1 MYKNLLLKL
10 LLCPM
15 FLLISAMAMA
25 QGVSVSGKVTD
36 EKGEPLPGTTVAIKG
51 TTKGT
56 KTGADGIYTIAAGSN
71 DVLIFSMVGFVRQ
84 EVKINNRTSISIT
97 LMGEAQSLNEVV
109 VIGYGTQ
116 KRKDLTGS
124 ISSVKG
130 NVFKDQ
136 PITNPIAGLQGRV
149 AGVNIV
155 ENSAAPD
162 ATPQIIIRGISSFY
176 QPNPLYIVDG
186 VRQGDLNN
194 VNPQDVASID
204 VMKDAASS
212 AIYGSA
218 AAGGVILIT
227 TKKGSGVGGP
237 PQINFSSRYGLTKPK
252 LIQLLN
258 KNDFIKIRKLVNP
271 ATFTAPGQDTLAN
284 TNWVDELYRNGTE
297 QNYNLSISGASPV
310 VNYLAS
316 GFYNQQTG
324 IFLKNYS
331 NIGGFRV
338 NTDYKLGK
346 YITIGEQIDGSQRI
360 TSPLVGAEAQLHN
373 APFRTQPIIP
383 LYNKNGTYGTEPA
396 GVGLTFQGPN
406 PVGAI
411 NSAGAQDVKNN
422 FQGNLYADVKL
433 PLHLDFRT
441 TLGYSYYLTT
451 VDNFQNTYVFGT
463 VANTVNSLNKSY
475 YQSSQLLTNYVLSF
489 NQSFGKHNVSAMVGY
504 EQIVD
509 KTNSIS
515 AYESAVGLPS
525 YTFNATSQSSATVT
539 GTYDPQSLIQ
549 SQFARL
555 NYNFNERYFLSAS
568 IRQDANYAVFGPD
581 KQKGIFP
588 AASAG
593 WLISDEPFF
602 KSALPGI
609 NSLKIRGS
617 YGQLGNSNIDRYSF
631 TSSYAQFI
639 SSTYGL
645 VSTSAQ
651 GFAPGQPFQV
661 ANTLNSVPN
670 PMLHWE
676 TVTETNLGIDG
687 EALNGRLY
695 FTAEVYNKKTSN
707 LIYQLPLPPS
717 AGFTSPYITNIGDVE
732 NRGVDLLAG
741 YRSKIGKLVFDVS
754 ANLSYNQNKVT
765 KLSGAATDAVYG
777 GINYYSLGDAGFNM
791 MPNQSLTITKVGLPF
806 GSFYGYKALGI
817 FTDQA
822 KAQLQT
828 VNGHKANIGDLQYQ
842 NLGATNPD
850 GSYTIDSHSLQ
861 PIGNPNP
868 KFIYGFNIRLNYGG
882 FDLAALF
889 NGVWG
894 VQLFNGVK
902 AYEQSL
908 FADGNTTSQV
918 FHDSFLGSNGLTS
931 QPRLLSPLA
940 GGGNA
945 LDQNQNYSSVN
956 SYFVENGDYLKLK
969 NLQLGYTFSGNALRQ
984 ISVKTLRVFVMA
996 NNVFTITKYKG
1007 LDPELGSAF
1016 GVPGVVSPTTQGID
1030 AVTNYPQARIFS
1042 AGINVSL

>member
-1 MYKNLLLKL
+1 MYKKQILKLIFCPLFLLLSSWA
-10 LLCPM
+10 
-15 FLLISAMAMA
+15 FA
-25 QGVSVSGKVTD
+25 QQVTVTGKVTD
-36 EKGEPLPGTTVAIKG
+36 ENGQALPGVTITIKNSSTGTNSDIQGKYLLHTNGGAIL
-51 TTKGT
+51 
-56 KTGADGIYTIAAGSN
+56 
-71 DVLIFSMVGFVRQ
+71 VFSMLGFDRQ
-84 EVKINNRTSISIT
+84 EVSVNNRTVIDVQLSASNS
-97 LMGEAQSLNEVV
+97 LLNEVV
-109 VIGYGTQ
+109 VVGYGTQ

-130 NVFKDQ
+130 DVFKDQ
-136 PITNPIAGLQGRV
+136 PITNPIEALEGRI
-149 AGVNIV
+149 AGVNVITS
-155 ENSAAPD
+155 SAAPD
-162 ATPQIIIRGISSFY
+162 AAPQIIIRGVASFY

-186 VRQGDLNN
+186 VRLSDLSN
-194 VNPQDVASID
+194 VNPQDIVSLD
-204 VMKDAASS
+204 VMKDAASA

-218 AAGGVILIT
+218 AAGGVIVVT

-237 PQINFSSRYGLTKPK
+237 PQISFSARYGLTKPK
-252 LIQLLN
+252 VIQLLG
-258 KNDFIKIRKLVNP
+258 KDDFIKIEKLVNP
-271 ATFTAPGQDTLAN
+271 ATFTEARQDTLSN
-284 TNWVDELYRNGTE
+284 TNWVDLLYRNGTE
-297 QNYNLSISGASPV
+297 QNYNLSISGASTN
-310 VNYLAS
+310 VNYLIS

-331 NIGGFRV
+331 NIGGVRI
-338 NTDYKLGK
+338 NTDYKLSK
-346 YITIGEQIDGSQRI
+346 FITVGEEINASQRI

-406 PVGAI
+406 PIGAI

-422 FQGNLYADVKL
+422 FQGNLYADIKL

-451 VDNFQNTYVFGT
+451 VDDFQNTYVFGT
-463 VANTVNSLNKSY
+463 VSSTVNSLSKSY
-475 YQSSQLLTNYVLSF
+475 YQSSQLLTNYVLSY
-489 NQSFGKHNVSAMVGY
+489 NQSFGKHNISAMAGY
-504 EQIVD
+504 EQIAN
-509 KTNSIS
+509 KSNSIY

-525 YTFNATSQSSATVT
+525 YTFNSTSASAATVT

-568 IRQDANYAVFGPD
+568 IRQDANYSVFGPN

-588 AASAG
+588 AASVG
-593 WLISDEPFF
+593 WTISEEPFF

-617 YGQLGNSNIDRYSF
+617 YGQLGNSNINPYTF
-631 TSSYAQFI
+631 TSAYAQFV
-639 SSTYGL
+639 SSTYQL
-645 VSTSAQ
+645 VSTSVQ

-661 ANTLNSVPN
+661 ANNLISVPN
-670 PMLHWE
+670 PNLHWE
-676 TVTETNLGIDG
+676 TITETNLGIDG
-687 EALNGRLY
+687 EALQGSLY
-695 FTAEVYNKKTSN
+695 FSAELYNKKTSD

-717 AGFTSPYITNIGDVE
+717 AGFTQPYITNIGDVD
-732 NRGVDLLAG
+732 NRGVDLMAG
-741 YRSKIGKLVFDVS
+741 YRSKIGKLGFDIS

-806 GSFYGYKALGI
+806 GSFYGYKAIGI
-817 FTDQA
+817 FSDQA
-822 KAQLQT
+822 TAQKQT

-842 NLGATNPD
+842 DLD
-850 GSYTIDSHSLQ
+850 GNGVINNADQ
-861 PIGNPNP
+861 QVIGNPNP
-868 KFIYGFNIRLNYGG
+868 KFIYGFNIRVNYAG

-908 FADGNTTSQV
+908 FADGNTTPQV

-931 QPRLLSPLA
+931 QPRLLSPQP

-945 LDQNQNYSSVN
+945 IDQNQNYSSVN

-969 NLQLGYTFSGNALRQ
+969 NLQLGYTFSSNALRQ
-984 ISVKTLRVFVMA
+984 ISVKSLRVFIMA
-996 NNVFTITKYKG
+996 NNVFTITKYSG

-1016 GVPGVVSPTTQGID
+1016 GSPGVVSPTTQGID